1 MERRAREHLR
11 DIVVTAVAITAVLV
25 HARHAFALVAVAV
38 VTVALVAAA
47 ADVRERR
54 IPNTVV
60 LTGAAATAVLVPIA
74 GAIDGR
80 LRAAV
85 VGAAIGAFCFAGPLL
100 VVHLASPGGVGFG
113 DVKLGVVLG
122 AGLGAGHVVLA
133 PLALVAACA
142 AAIARRV
149 ALGRLRGAEPFGPPL
164 AAGACVV
171 LVAGQPLVA
180 ALGFHWLG

>member
-1 MERRAREHLR
+1 MGRRTREHLR
-11 DIVVTAVAITAVLV
+11 DVVVAAVAIAAVLV

-38 VTVALVAAA
+38 VTIAVVAAA

-60 LTGAAATAVLVPIA
+60 LTGAAAIAVLVPVS

-85 VGAAIGAFCFAGPLL
+85 VGAAIGAVCFAGPLL
-100 VVHLASPGGVGFG
+100 VVHLSSPGGIGFG

-133 PLALVAACA
+133 PLALLAACA

-149 ALGRLRGAEPFGPPL
+149 AVRRLRGAEPFGPPI
-164 AAGACVV
+164 ATGACVV
-171 LVAGQPLVA
+171 LVAAQPLVA
-180 ALGFHWLG
+180 ALGFHWLD